1 MATPS
6 EGTSW
11 TRPRSLA
18 CMDFH
23 NDMLER
29 ARARS
34 HELPRH
40 VLERT
45 KFTVACNRGENP
57 GSQCCILLYADLLLG
72 NLQQVL
78 ISKLWSGLAAT
89 NSTSTSNDYYD
100 DNGSRHCRGHQRG
113 RPRHSPANATTA
125 TAASVVAN
133 FRQLLGSAGTRM

>member
-1 MATPS
+1 MATPL

-18 CMDFH
+18 CMDSH
-23 NDMLER
+23 NEMLER

-57 GSQCCILLYADLLLG
+57 GSQCCVLLYADLLLG

-78 ISKLWSGLAAT
+78 ISKLWSGLAEAACGGLLVLVC
-89 NSTSTSNDYYD
+89 DV
-100 DNGSRHCRGHQRG
+100 
-113 RPRHSPANATTA
+113 PSPYS
-125 TAASVVAN
+125 AAVPP
-133 FRQLLGSAGTRM
+133 L